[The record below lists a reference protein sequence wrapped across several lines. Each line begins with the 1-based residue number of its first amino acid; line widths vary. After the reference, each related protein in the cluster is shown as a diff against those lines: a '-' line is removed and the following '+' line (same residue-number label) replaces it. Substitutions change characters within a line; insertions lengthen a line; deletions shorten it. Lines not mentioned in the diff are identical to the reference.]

1 MKKYLPAIIV
11 LSFVALV
18 GTKFTMVNE
27 YCLLS
32 IAQGHGFFGAI
43 RCLKLCDNVYC
54 SLSQGYE
61 NFATAPGYFSCIVDS
76 IRLTLF

>member
-43 RCLKLCDNVYC
+43 RCLKLCDNLYC
-54 SLSQGYE
+54 NLSQGYE
-61 NFATAPGYFSCIVDS
+61 NFATAIMRMRFLLDAE
-76 IRLTLF
+76 